1 MIPAPRRGKK
11 KEEQPPPQPPP
22 SQLGQQQ
29 TSQLGQKPPEP
40 PRRRGDVQAA
50 SWFYDALSREYD
62 VGRIAE
68 VLDRLTSYRFT
79 QELEFHKAASDLRAI
94 ISATTQ
100 QWVSTLAVADP
111 CSRAECMAAKSVAV
125 AMNIMY
131 LAHHLIYTTRFEK
144 AKQQP
149 TAEERLKLMLDALR
163 ALRLIKAAQ
172 GLIWS
177 AARGVAALSY
187 VEPYGSWAFLA
198 HLFRRKSKEKP

>member
-1 MIPAPRRGKK
+1 MMPAPRRGKK
-11 KEEQPPPQPPP
+11 KEEQPPQQPPP
-22 SQLGQQQ
+22 APPQPQQQ
-29 TSQLGQKPPEP
+29 TPKPQK
-40 PRRRGDVQAA
+40 GGVQTA
-50 SWFYDALSREYD
+50 SWFYDALSHEYD
-62 VGRIAE
+62 VGRIAD

-79 QELEFHKAASDLRAI
+79 QEIEFHKGASDLRAI
-94 ISATTQ
+94 INAATQ

-111 CSRAECMAAKSVAV
+111 CTRAECLAAKSVAV
-125 AMNIMY
+125 SMNIMY
-131 LAHHLIYTTRFEK
+131 LAHHLIYTTRVER

-149 TAEERLKLMLDALR
+149 TPEERLRAMLEALR

-198 HLFRRKSKEKP
+198 HLFRRKSREERQ

>member
-1 MIPAPRRGKK
+1 MPAPRRGRKR
-11 KEEQPPPQPPP
+11 EEQPPQQPPAQSTP
-22 SQLGQQQ
+22 SQPQQQ
-29 TSQLGQKPPEP
+29 PPKPQ
-40 PRRRGDVQAA
+40 RGGVQTA
-50 SWFYDALSREYD
+50 SWFYDALAHEYD
-62 VGRIAE
+62 VGRIAD

-79 QELEFHKAASDLRAI
+79 QELEFHKGASDLRSITNA
-94 ISATTQ
+94 ATQ
-100 QWVSTLAVADP
+100 QWVSTLAIADP
-111 CSRAECMAAKSVAV
+111 CTRAECLAAKSVAV

-131 LAHHLIYTTRFEK
+131 LAHHLIYTTRVER

-149 TAEERLKLMLDALR
+149 TPEERLRVMLEALR

-198 HLFRRKSKEKP
+198 HLFRRRPREERP

>member
-1 MIPAPRRGKK
+1 MPPRRGRK
-11 KEEQPPPQPPP
+11 KEETPSPPPPQPP
-22 SQLGQQQ
+22 SQQQ
-29 TSQLGQKPPEP
+29 PPQEQP
-40 PRRRGDVQAA
+40 KPRRGGVQTA
-50 SWFYDALSREYD
+50 SWFYDALAREYD
-62 VGRIAE
+62 VGRIAD

-79 QELEFHKAASDLRAI
+79 QEVEFHKALSDVRAI
-94 ISATTQ
+94 ISATTS

-111 CSRAECMAAKSVAV
+111 CTRAECLAAKSVAV

-149 TAEERLKLMLDALR
+149 TPEERLKLTLEALR

-198 HLFRRKSKEKP
+198 HLFRRKTREERS

>member
-1 MIPAPRRGKK
+1 MIPAPRRGRKK
-11 KEEQPPPQPPP
+11 EQPPEQPPTQP
-22 SQLGQQQ
+22 QQQ
-29 TSQLGQKPPEP
+29 QPQAQEQPAVR
-40 PRRRGDVQAA
+40 PRRGGVQTA
-50 SWFYDALSREYD
+50 SWFYDALAREYD
-62 VGRIAE
+62 VGRIAD

-79 QELEFHKAASDLRAI
+79 QEVEFHKALSDLRAI
-94 ISATTQ
+94 ISATTS

-111 CSRAECMAAKSVAV
+111 CTRAECLAAKSVAV

-131 LAHHLIYTTRFEK
+131 LAHHLIYTTRYER
-144 AKQQP
+144 AKQQQTP
-149 TAEERLKLMLDALR
+149 EERLRLMHDALR

-198 HLFRRKSKEKP
+198 HLFRRRPKGEGRA

>member
-11 KEEQPPPQPPP
+11 KEEQPPPPQQQPQPGQQPPP
-22 SQLGQQQ
+22 Q
-29 TSQLGQKPPEP
+29 EP
-40 PRRRGDVQAA
+40 PRRKADVQAA
-50 SWFYDALSREYD
+50 SWFYDALSKEYD
-62 VGRIAE
+62 VGRIGE

-94 ISATTQ
+94 ISTATQ
-100 QWVSTLAVADP
+100 QWVTTLAIADP

-131 LAHHLIYTTRFEK
+131 LAHHLIYTTRVER
-144 AKQQP
+144 ARQQQTP
-149 TAEERLKLMLDALR
+149 EERLRHMLDALR

-198 HLFRRKSKEKP
+198 HLFRRRPRSEERP

>member
-1 MIPAPRRGKK
+1 MIPAPKRGRKK
-11 KEEQPPPQPPP
+11 GEQPPPQPPP
-22 SQLGQQQ
+22 SQPEQTPQQQ
-29 TSQLGQKPPEP
+29 QPQ
-40 PRRRGDVQAA
+40 PRRGAVESA
-50 SWFYDALSREYD
+50 SWFYDALAREYD

-100 QWVSTLAVADP
+100 HWVATLAVADP
-111 CSRAECMAAKSVAV
+111 CARAECMAAKTVAV
-125 AMNIMY
+125 AFNILYM
-131 LAHHLIYTTRFEK
+131 AHHLIYTTRFEK
-144 AKQQP
+144 AKQQQTP
-149 TAEERLKLMLDALR
+149 EERLRLMLEAFR
-163 ALRLIKAAQ
+163 TLRLIKAAQ

-198 HLFRRKSKEKP
+198 HLFRRKTREERT

>member
-1 MIPAPRRGKK
+1 MPQPAPKPQRG
-11 KEEQPPPQPPP
+11 
-22 SQLGQQQ
+22 G
-29 TSQLGQKPPEP
+29 
-40 PRRRGDVQAA
+40 VQAA

-62 VGRIAE
+62 VGRIAD

-79 QELEFHKAASDLRAI
+79 QEIEFHKALSDLRAI
-94 ISATTQ
+94 ISATTS

-111 CSRAECMAAKSVAV
+111 CTRAECLAAKSVAV

-131 LAHHLIYTTRFEK
+131 LAHHLIYTTRVER
-144 AKQQP
+144 AKQQQTP
-149 TAEERLKLMLDALR
+149 EERLRLMLDALR

-198 HLFRRKSKEKP
+198 HLFRRRPREERQ

>member
-1 MIPAPRRGKK
+1 MIPTPRRGRK
-11 KEEQPPPQPPP
+11 KEEQPPQPPQQQP
-22 SQLGQQQ
+22 QLGQPPQQ
-29 TSQLGQKPPEP
+29 Q
-40 PRRRGDVQAA
+40 PRRGGVQAA
-50 SWFYDALSREYD
+50 SWFYDALAREYD

-100 QWVSTLAVADP
+100 QWVATLAVADP

-149 TAEERLKLMLDALR
+149 TPEERLRLMLDALR

-198 HLFRRKSKEKP
+198 HLFRRRPRGEERA

>member
-1 MIPAPRRGKK
+1 MMPTPKRGKK
-11 KEEQPPPQPPP
+11 KEEPQPPQPPTQH
-22 SQLGQQQ
+22 SQQPQEQ
-29 TSQLGQKPPEP
+29 PK
-40 PRRRGDVQAA
+40 PRRGGVHAA
-50 SWFYDALSREYD
+50 SWFYDALAREYD
-62 VGRIAE
+62 VGRIAD

-79 QELEFHKAASDLRAI
+79 QEVEFHRALSDLRAI
-94 ISATTQ
+94 ISATTS

-111 CSRAECMAAKSVAV
+111 CTRAECMAAKSVAV

-144 AKQQP
+144 AKQQQTP
-149 TAEERLKLMLDALR
+149 EERLRLMLDALR

-198 HLFRRKSKEKP
+198 HLFRRRPRSEERP

>member
-1 MIPAPRRGKK
+1 MIPAPKKGRK
-11 KEEQPPPQPPP
+11 KEEPPPPQPP
-22 SQLGQQQ
+22 Q
-29 TSQLGQKPPEP
+29 ER
-40 PRRRGDVQAA
+40 PRRGAVESA
-50 SWFYDALSREYD
+50 SWFYDALAREYD

-111 CSRAECMAAKSVAV
+111 CARAECMAAKTVAV
-125 AMNIMY
+125 AFNILYM
-131 LAHHLIYTTRFEK
+131 AHHLIYTTRFEK
-144 AKQQP
+144 ARQQP
-149 TAEERLKLMLDALR
+149 TPEERLRLMLDAFR
-163 ALRLIKAAQ
+163 TLRLIKAAQ

-198 HLFRRKSKEKP
+198 HLFRRKAKEEGA

>member
-1 MIPAPRRGKK
+1 MIPAPRRNKK
-11 KEEQPPPQPPP
+11 KGEPPPQPPP
-22 SQLGQQQ
+22 QQPPQLGQ
-29 TSQLGQKPPEP
+29 TPPEQPP
-40 PRRRGDVQAA
+40 PRRRADVHAA

-62 VGRIAE
+62 VGRIGE

-94 ISATTQ
+94 TSAATQ
-100 QWVSTLAVADP
+100 QWVTTLAVADP
-111 CSRAECMAAKSVAV
+111 CTRAECMAAKSVAV

-131 LAHHLIYTTRFEK
+131 LAHHLIYTTRVER

-149 TAEERLKLMLDALR
+149 TPEERLRFMLDALR

-198 HLFRRKSKEKP
+198 HLFRRRPKGEGRP

>member
-1 MIPAPRRGKK
+1 MMPTPKRSRKKEQPPEQPTQTSQQPLSQEQPKPRRG
-11 KEEQPPPQPPP
+11 
-22 SQLGQQQ
+22 G
-29 TSQLGQKPPEP
+29 
-40 PRRRGDVQAA
+40 VQAA
-50 SWFYDALSREYD
+50 SWFYDALAREYD
-62 VGRIAE
+62 VGRIAD

-79 QELEFHKAASDLRAI
+79 QEVEFHKALSDLRAI
-94 ISATTQ
+94 ISATTS

-111 CSRAECMAAKSVAV
+111 CTRAECLAAKSVAV

-149 TAEERLKLMLDALR
+149 TPEERLKLTLEALR

-198 HLFRRKSKEKP
+198 HLFRRKSREERT

>member
-1 MIPAPRRGKK
+1 MIPAPKRGKK
-11 KEEQPPPQPPP
+11 KEEPPAASPPPQPQTQQGQQPPPQP
-22 SQLGQQQ
+22 QRQ
-29 TSQLGQKPPEP
+29 
-40 PRRRGDVQAA
+40 RGGVQSA
-50 SWFYDALSREYD
+50 SWFYDALAREYD

-79 QELEFHKAASDLRAI
+79 QEVEFHKALSDLRAI
-94 ISATTQ
+94 ISATTS
-100 QWVSTLAVADP
+100 QWTSTLAVADP
-111 CSRAECMAAKSVAV
+111 CTRAECLAAKSVAV
-125 AMNIMY
+125 ATNIMY

-149 TAEERLKLMLDALR
+149 TPEERLRHMLDAFR

-172 GLIWS
+172 GLMWS

-198 HLFRRKSKEKP
+198 HLFRRRPKGEGRP

>member
-1 MIPAPRRGKK
+1 MPAPRRGRK
-11 KEEQPPPQPPP
+11 KEEQPPQQPPAQPAP
-22 SQLGQQQ
+22 SQPQQQ
-29 TSQLGQKPPEP
+29 PPKPQ
-40 PRRRGDVQAA
+40 RGGVQTA
-50 SWFYDALSREYD
+50 SWFYDALAHEYD
-62 VGRIAE
+62 VGRIAD

-79 QELEFHKAASDLRAI
+79 QELEFHKGASDLRAI
-94 ISATTQ
+94 TNAATQ
-100 QWVSTLAVADP
+100 QWVSTLAIADP
-111 CSRAECMAAKSVAV
+111 CTRAECLAAKSVAV

-131 LAHHLIYTTRFEK
+131 LAHHLIYTTRVER

-149 TAEERLKLMLDALR
+149 TPEERLRVMLEALR

-198 HLFRRKSKEKP
+198 HLFRRRHREERP

>member
-1 MIPAPRRGKK
+1 MMPAPRRGRK
-11 KEEQPPPQPPP
+11 KEGETPP
-22 SQLGQQQ
+22 SQPPSHPQQQ
-29 TSQLGQKPPEP
+29 QPQTQEQQKP
-40 PRRRGDVQAA
+40 RRSGVQTA

-62 VGRIAE
+62 VGRIAD

-79 QELEFHKAASDLRAI
+79 QEVEFHKALSDVRAI
-94 ISATTQ
+94 ISATTS

-111 CSRAECMAAKSVAV
+111 CTRAECLAAKSVAV

-149 TAEERLKLMLDALR
+149 TPEERLKLTLEALR

-198 HLFRRKSKEKP
+198 HLFRRKTREERS

>member
-1 MIPAPRRGKK
+1 MIPAPRRGRK
-11 KEEQPPPQPPP
+11 KEEQPPPQPPSQQP
-22 SQLGQQQ
+22 PQLGQ
-29 TSQLGQKPPEP
+29 TPPAP

-79 QELEFHKAASDLRAI
+79 QEVEFHKALSDLRAI
-94 ISATTQ
+94 ISATTS

-111 CSRAECMAAKSVAV
+111 CTRAECLAAKSVAV

-149 TAEERLKLMLDALR
+149 TPEDRLKLTLEALR

-198 HLFRRKSKEKP
+198 HLFRRRPRSEERP

>member
-1 MIPAPRRGKK
+1 
-11 KEEQPPPQPPP
+11 
-22 SQLGQQQ
+22 
-29 TSQLGQKPPEP
+29 
-40 PRRRGDVQAA
+40 
-50 SWFYDALSREYD
+50 
-62 VGRIAE
+62 
-68 VLDRLTSYRFT
+68 
-79 QELEFHKAASDLRAI
+79 
-94 ISATTQ
+94 
-100 QWVSTLAVADP
+100 
-111 CSRAECMAAKSVAV
+111 V

-149 TAEERLKLMLDALR
+149 TPEERLKQTLEALR

-198 HLFRRKSKEKP
+198 HLFRRKTREERT

>member
-1 MIPAPRRGKK
+1 MMPAPKKGKK
-11 KEEQPPPQPPP
+11 KEEQPPPQPP
-22 SQLGQQQ
+22 QQPTEPQ
-29 TSQLGQKPPEP
+29 QP
-40 PRRRGDVQAA
+40 PRERPRRGAVESA
-50 SWFYDALSREYD
+50 SWFYDALAREYD

-100 QWVSTLAVADP
+100 QWVATLAVADP
-111 CSRAECMAAKSVAV
+111 CARAECMAAKTVAV
-125 AMNIMY
+125 AFNILYM
-131 LAHHLIYTTRFEK
+131 AHHLIYTTRFEK

-149 TAEERLKLMLDALR
+149 TPEERLRLMLDAFR
-163 ALRLIKAAQ
+163 TLRLIKAAQ

-177 AARGVAALSY
+177 AARGVAALSH

-198 HLFRRKSKEKP
+198 HLFRRKSREERP

>member
-1 MIPAPRRGKK
+1 MMPTPKRGRKKEEPPPPPPQQQPQEEQQTKPRRG
-11 KEEQPPPQPPP
+11 
-22 SQLGQQQ
+22 G
-29 TSQLGQKPPEP
+29 
-40 PRRRGDVQAA
+40 VQSA
-50 SWFYDALSREYD
+50 SWFYDALAREYD
-62 VGRIAE
+62 VGRIAD

-79 QELEFHKAASDLRAI
+79 QEVEFHKALSDLRAI
-94 ISATTQ
+94 ISATTS
-100 QWVSTLAVADP
+100 QWTSTLAVADP
-111 CSRAECMAAKSVAV
+111 CARAECLAAKSVAV

-144 AKQQP
+144 ARQQP
-149 TAEERLKLMLDALR
+149 TAEERLKLTLEALR

-198 HLFRRKSKEKP
+198 HLFRRKARGEGERT

>member
-1 MIPAPRRGKK
+1 MIPTPRRGRKK
-11 KEEQPPPQPPP
+11 GEEPPQPPPPQPPP
-22 SQLGQQQ
+22 PQQQ
-29 TSQLGQKPPEP
+29 PPERS
-40 PRRRGDVQAA
+40 RRRGDVHAA
-50 SWFYDALSREYD
+50 SWFYEALSREYD
-62 VGRIAE
+62 VGRIAD

-79 QELEFHKAASDLRAI
+79 QEVEFHRALSDLRAI
-94 ISATTQ
+94 ISATTS

-111 CSRAECMAAKSVAV
+111 CTRAECLAAKTVAV
-125 AMNIMY
+125 ATNIMY
-131 LAHHLIYTTRFEK
+131 LAHHLIYTTRVEK

-149 TAEERLKLMLDALR
+149 TPEERLRATLEALR

-198 HLFRRKSKEKP
+198 HLFRRRPRGEERP

>member
-1 MIPAPRRGKK
+1 MMPTPRRGRK
-11 KEEQPPPQPPP
+11 KEEQPPPQQPQQPSQPQGQQPPP
-22 SQLGQQQ
+22 
-29 TSQLGQKPPEP
+29 PPQ
-40 PRRRGDVQAA
+40 RRSGVESA
-50 SWFYDALSREYD
+50 SWFYDALAREYD

-79 QELEFHKAASDLRAI
+79 QEVEFHKALSDLRAI
-94 ISATTQ
+94 ISATTS
-100 QWVSTLAVADP
+100 QWTSTLAVADP
-111 CSRAECMAAKSVAV
+111 CTRAECLAAKSVAV
-125 AMNIMY
+125 SMNIMY

-144 AKQQP
+144 ARQQTTP
-149 TAEERLKLMLDALR
+149 EERLKQTLEALR

-198 HLFRRKSKEKP
+198 HLFRRKPREGERT

>member
-1 MIPAPRRGKK
+1 MIPAPRRGRK
-11 KEEQPPPQPPP
+11 KEEQPPQPSQQLP
-22 SQLGQQQ
+22 QLGQPPQQ
-29 TSQLGQKPPEP
+29 PKS
-40 PRRRGDVQAA
+40 RRGGVQVA
-50 SWFYDALSREYD
+50 SWFYDALAREYD
-62 VGRIAE
+62 VGRIAD

-111 CSRAECMAAKSVAV
+111 CNRAECMAAKSVAV

-149 TAEERLKLMLDALR
+149 TPEERLRLMLDALR

-198 HLFRRKSKEKP
+198 HLFRRRPRGEERS